1 MEKTPSACAM
11 QWNIELEKGLRS
23 KKPGKSIEAI
33 LDIGPRLEWW
43 SRESNLHAAEYKI
56 FGLIPGEDK
65 LFANAILLR
74 LADAF
79 MSGDKHMKIC
89 IVKIFLSEL
98 KQRRQLRSQGRKDEG
113 ILSKDKVDSYRE
125 LLTRIKIVFDSGN
138 VEERALALVLFGC
151 WAYIAKDSADVRY
164 LILSS
169 LWSMHILEAKA
180 SLFAAGC
187 FSELAD
193 DFAYVFLEMLGG
205 LLVSSETSRAIR
217 LAGGRAFAK
226 MWCPILLADIAHK
239 TGVKLI
245 LESSEEEFS
254 LVMLVSLSKIASKWT
269 PLIPRQ
275 VELLSSFLTKDRGLS
290 LQVMALKCLRFILAK
305 GMYHFPANSNV
316 TLKLFGVI
324 NQLDFPPALHF
335 DALRALCKILP
346 PNLDTIPCT
355 EILTIFSKFL
365 QIVEFKLQSPVIS
378 ERVFAIH
385 VLACIFDKLLG
396 ILKDAAG
403 GIGSIV
409 SSRMLTFTL
418 DRISQLIKL
427 VVDNPHPDK
436 GTEQEV
442 KSLLFI
448 LVDLVERHQ
457 NLSGIVL
464 DKICIVIEHLVGM
477 LNEITSMTDSVSEDH
492 HITEL
497 DKENHTSTASR
508 VLIYLSQILITCFEK
523 LDVSTGGATLVFN
536 RMEHLVEHV
545 HQCSLLPVYIHLIY
559 DLLLHFHAAYQCMWL
574 EIGED
579 LGSNRNF
586 RPSRYSSLSHDG
598 SLSQH
603 EILIIDRVK
612 QILVKKDYWLSY
624 KLAKYAACNGAWLV
638 AAYIF
643 GELIPMVQSDICCFW
658 LKSLSH
664 LSELERKVQLF
675 GLTLSGNA
683 AGEIMTADH
692 IENVIGVANKL
703 CSLEEAFDASVS
715 GLAFSFQRWFI
726 TLRSKVVGTVAD
738 VLKLLSMNLL
748 SQDATGSTEQIEA
761 RILVQHSNS
770 SKGLSSLLQLL
781 AHASSQF
788 MRLVKEFDLLA
799 TSFIVMDRKSMKIVS
814 DLGLSCSLLA
824 FSTGL
829 TLCFASSHGKQ
840 NCSTYGLETTDEQFH
855 TQLVHDLLRRLG
867 FTDLET
873 SKNLR
878 HLLDFH
884 RSSRSCSMQ
893 EFRNEVST
901 TCVEARDVAKLCKY
915 SIQRFLRLQAIHVH
929 ENNGIS
935 RIPRDALQLLFNIIF
950 SWIQIPFRTPKHF
963 FQLRPPVSA
972 ELFITNE
979 DGQRIDDISV
989 LSGFRLPLTLCIQLR
1004 NILPDQLS
1012 QVSKLY
1018 CILHSRISFQV
1029 FSANKDKK
1037 VSESSCQAWKSDHM
1051 VGLNDKLLHFTT
1063 GTTERDGLHAMEN
1076 AGGTS
1081 AVDKFVCFDPN
1092 EKGQGFATCLLD
1104 VSAFP
1109 VGSYQIK
1116 WHSCCIDNNG
1126 AYWSLMPLNTNQ
1138 FFTVQESSNS
1148 GQSVRVP

>member
-1 MEKTPSACAM
+1 M
-11 QWNIELEKGLRS
+11 
-23 KKPGKSIEAI
+23 
-33 LDIGPRLEWW
+33 
-43 SRESNLHAAEYKI
+43 
-56 FGLIPGEDK
+56 
-65 LFANAILLR
+65 
-74 LADAF
+74 
-79 MSGDKHMKIC
+79 
-89 IVKIFLSEL
+89 
-98 KQRRQLRSQGRKDEG
+98 
-113 ILSKDKVDSYRE
+113 
-125 LLTRIKIVFDSGN
+125 
-138 VEERALALVLFGC
+138 
-151 WAYIAKDSADVRY
+151 
-164 LILSS
+164 
-169 LWSMHILEAKA
+169 
-180 SLFAAGC
+180 
-187 FSELAD
+187 
-193 DFAYVFLEMLGG
+193 
-205 LLVSSETSRAIR
+205 
-217 LAGGRAFAK
+217 
-226 MWCPILLADIAHK
+226 
-239 TGVKLI
+239 
-245 LESSEEEFS
+245 
-254 LVMLVSLSKIASKWT
+254 
-269 PLIPRQ
+269 
-275 VELLSSFLTKDRGLS
+275 ELLSSFMTKDRGLS
-290 LQVMALKCLRFILAK
+290 LQAMALKCLHFILAK

-324 NQLDFPPALHF
+324 NQSDFPPALHF

-365 QIVEFKLQSPVIS
+365 QVVEFKLQSPIIS
-378 ERVFAIH
+378 ERLLAIN
-385 VLACIFDKLLG
+385 VLASIFDKLLG

-409 SSRMLTFTL
+409 SSRMLEFTV

-436 GTEQEV
+436 GVEQEI

-448 LVDLVERHQ
+448 LINLVERHRD
-457 NLSGIVL
+457 LSGIVL
-464 DKICIVIEHLVGM
+464 DKICIVIEHLVSM
-477 LNEITSMTDSVSEDH
+477 LNKITSTTNSGSQDRH
-492 HITEL
+492 LAEL
-497 DKENHTSTASR
+497 EKENHTSTASR
-508 VLIYLSQILITCFEK
+508 GLIYLTQILITCFEM
-523 LDVSTGGATLVFN
+523 LDVSTGATQVFN

-579 LGSNRNF
+579 LVSNRNF
-586 RPSRYSSLSHDG
+586 RLSRFSSLSHDG
-598 SLSQH
+598 SRSQH

-612 QILVKKDYWLSY
+612 QILDKKDYWLSY

-643 GELIPMVQSDICCFW
+643 GELIPMVQSDSCCFW

-664 LSELERKVQLF
+664 LSELERKIQLF
-675 GLTLSGNA
+675 VLTLSGNA
-683 AGEIMTADH
+683 AGKTADH
-692 IENVIGVANKL
+692 IENVIGASNKL

-738 VLKLLSMNLL
+738 VFKLLSMNLF
-748 SQDATGSTEQIEA
+748 SQEATRSTKQIEA
-761 RILVQHSNS
+761 RILVQHLNS
-770 SKGLSSLLQLL
+770 SQGLSSLLQLL

-799 TSFIVMDRKSMKIVS
+799 MSFIAMDRKSMKIVS

-829 TLCFASSHGKQ
+829 TSRLASSHYKQ
-840 NCSTYGLETTDEQFH
+840 NCSTYGLETSDEQFH
-855 TQLVHDLLRRLG
+855 TLLVHDLLRRLG
-867 FTDLET
+867 YTDLET
-873 SKNLR
+873 SKNLWN
-878 HLLDFH
+878 LLDFR

-893 EFRNEVST
+893 EFQNEVST

-915 SIQRFLRLQAIHVH
+915 SVQRFLSLQAIIVH
-929 ENNGIS
+929 DNNGIS

-963 FQLRPPVSA
+963 FQLRPPISA

-979 DGQRIDDISV
+979 DGKRRDNISV
-989 LSGFRLPLTLCIQLR
+989 LPGFQLSLTLCIQLR
-1004 NILPDQLS
+1004 NISPDQLS

-1018 CILHSRISFQV
+1018 CILHSRTSFQV
-1029 FSANKDKK
+1029 FSANGDKK
-1037 VSESSCQAWKSDHM
+1037 VPESSCQAWKSDHM
-1051 VGLNDKLLHFTT
+1051 VGLNNKLLHFTT
-1063 GTTERDGLHAMEN
+1063 GTTERDGLHAMES
-1076 AGGTS
+1076 AGGTL
-1081 AVDKFVCFDPN
+1081 AVDKFVSFDPN

-1126 AYWSLMPLNTNQ
+1126 AYWSLMPLNTDQ
-1138 FFTVQESSNS
+1138 FFTVQ
-1148 GQSVRVP
+1148 VP

>member
-11 QWNIELEKGLRS
+11 QWSIDLEKGLRS
-23 KKPGKSIEAI
+23 KKPGKSTEAI

-43 SRESNLHAAEYKI
+43 NRESNLHAAEYKI

-79 MSGDKHMKIC
+79 KSGDKHMKIC
-89 IVKIFLSEL
+89 IVKIFMSEL

-113 ILSKDKVDSYRE
+113 ILSNDKVDSCRE
-125 LLTRIKIVFDSGN
+125 LLTRIKIVFDSGD

-151 WAYIAKDSADVRY
+151 WAHIAKDSADVRY

-180 SLFAAGC
+180 SMFAAGC

-205 LLVSSETSRAIR
+205 LLMSSETSRSIR

-226 MWCPILLADIAHK
+226 MWCSVLLADIAHK
-239 TGVKLI
+239 TGVKLF

-254 LVMLVSLSKIASKWT
+254 LVMLASLSKIASKWT
-269 PLIPRQ
+269 LLIPRQ
-275 VELLSSFLTKDRGLS
+275 MELLSSFMTKDRSLS
-290 LQVMALKCLRFILAK
+290 LQAMALKCLHFILAK

-316 TLKLFGVI
+316 TLKLFDVI
-324 NQLDFPPALHF
+324 NQSDLPPALLF
-335 DALRALCKILP
+335 DALGALCKMLP
-346 PNLDTIPCT
+346 PNRDTIPCT

-365 QIVEFKLQSPVIS
+365 QIVEFKLQSPIIS
-378 ERVFAIH
+378 ERLFAIH
-385 VLACIFDKLLG
+385 VLASIFDKLLG
-396 ILKDAAG
+396 ILKDAAV
-403 GIGSIV
+403 GSIV
-409 SSRMLTFTL
+409 SSRMLTFTV
-418 DRISQLIKL
+418 DHITQLIKL
-427 VVDNPHPDK
+427 VVDNPHPNK
-436 GTEQEV
+436 GAKQEV
-442 KSLLFI
+442 KSSLFI
-448 LVDLVERHQ
+448 LVDLVERHRD
-457 NLSGIVL
+457 LSGIVL
-464 DKICIVIEHLVGM
+464 DKICIVIEHLVSM
-477 LNEITSMTDSVSEDH
+477 LNEITSRANSTSEDH

-497 DKENHTSTASR
+497 DKENHASTASR

-523 LDVSTGGATLVFN
+523 LDLSTAGATQVFN

-545 HQCSLLPVYIHLIY
+545 HQCTLLPVYIHLIY

-579 LGSNRNF
+579 MVSNRNF
-586 RPSRYSSLSHDG
+586 IPSRCSSLSHDG
-598 SLSQH
+598 SLFHH
-603 EILIIDRVK
+603 EIVIIDRVK
-612 QILVKKDYWLSY
+612 HVLDKKDYWLSY
-624 KLAKYAACNGAWLV
+624 KLAKYAACDGAWLV

-643 GELIPMVQSDICCFW
+643 KELIPMVQSDICCFW

-664 LSELERKVQLF
+664 LSELERKVQLL

-692 IENVIGVANKL
+692 IENVIGASNKL
-703 CSLEEAFDASVS
+703 CSLEETFDASFS

-726 TLRSKVVGTVAD
+726 TLRSKVVGAVAD
-738 VLKLLSMNLL
+738 VLKLLNMNLF
-748 SQDATGSTEQIEA
+748 SQEATRSTELIEA
-761 RILVQHSNS
+761 RIFVQHSNS
-770 SKGLSSLLQLL
+770 SEGLSSLLQLL

-799 TSFIVMDRKSMKIVS
+799 ALFIVMDRKSMKIVS

-824 FSTGL
+824 FSIGL
-829 TLCFASSHGKQ
+829 TLRFASFHDKQ
-840 NCSTYGLETTDEQFH
+840 NCSTYGLETSDEQLH
-855 TQLVHDLLRRLG
+855 TLLVHDLLRRLG
-867 FTDLET
+867 YTDLET

-884 RSSRSCSMQ
+884 RSSRNCSMQ
-893 EFRNEVST
+893 EFQNEVST

-915 SIQRFLRLQAIHVH
+915 SVQRFLSLQAIIVH
-929 ENNGIS
+929 DNNDIS
-935 RIPRDALQLLFNIIF
+935 RIPRDALQLLFNIIL
-950 SWIQIPFRTPKHF
+950 SWIQIPFWTPRQL
-963 FQLRPPVSA
+963 FQLRPPISA
-972 ELFITNE
+972 ELFITNQ
-979 DGQRIDDISV
+979 DGKRIDDTSV
-989 LSGFRLPLTLCIQLR
+989 LSGFQLPLILCIQLR

-1012 QVSKLY
+1012 RVSKLY
-1018 CILHSRISFQV
+1018 CILHSRTSFQV
-1029 FSANKDKK
+1029 FSADGDKK
-1037 VSESSCQAWKSDHM
+1037 VPESSCQAWKSDHM

-1063 GTTERDGLHAMEN
+1063 GTTERDGLHTMEK

-1104 VSAFP
+1104 VSSFP

-1126 AYWSLMPLNTNQ
+1126 AYWSLMPLNTDQ

-1148 GQSVRVP
+1148 GPFARVP

>member
-1 MEKTPSACAM
+1 MALGDFFPFVQAM
-11 QWNIELEKGLRS
+11 GDVLVEGRRCPVKFVGLRARHKLAQTICLS
-23 KKPGKSIEAI
+23 Q
-33 LDIGPRLEWW
+33 
-43 SRESNLHAAEYKI
+43 KI
-56 FGLIPGEDK
+56 NK
-65 LFANAILLR
+65 
-74 LADAF
+74 
-79 MSGDKHMKIC
+79 
-89 IVKIFLSEL
+89 
-98 KQRRQLRSQGRKDEG
+98 
-113 ILSKDKVDSYRE
+113 
-125 LLTRIKIVFDSGN
+125 
-138 VEERALALVLFGC
+138 
-151 WAYIAKDSADVRY
+151 
-164 LILSS
+164 
-169 LWSMHILEAKA
+169 
-180 SLFAAGC
+180 
-187 FSELAD
+187 
-193 DFAYVFLEMLGG
+193 
-205 LLVSSETSRAIR
+205 
-217 LAGGRAFAK
+217 
-226 MWCPILLADIAHK
+226 
-239 TGVKLI
+239 
-245 LESSEEEFS
+245 
-254 LVMLVSLSKIASKWT
+254 
-269 PLIPRQ
+269 
-275 VELLSSFLTKDRGLS
+275 VELLSSFLTKDRGLR

-365 QIVEFKLQSPVIS
+365 QVVEVKLQSPVIS

-427 VVDNPHPDK
+427 EVDNPHPDK

-448 LVDLVERHQ
+448 LVDLVGRHQ
-457 NLSGIVL
+457 DLCGIVL
-464 DKICIVIEHLVGM
+464 DKICIVIEHLVDV
-477 LNEITSMTDSVSEDH
+477 LNEITSMTNSVSKDH

-523 LDVSTGGATLVFN
+523 LDISTGGATEVFN

-545 HQCSLLPVYIHLIY
+545 HQCSLLPVYVHLIY
-559 DLLLHFHAAYQCMWL
+559 DFLLHFHAAYQCKWL

-586 RPSRYSSLSHDG
+586 RPSRYNSLSHDG
-598 SLSQH
+598 PLSQH

-643 GELIPMVQSDICCFW
+643 GELIPMVQSDLCCFW

-664 LSELERKVQLF
+664 LSELERKFQLF

-683 AGEIMTADH
+683 AGEIMTADQ
-692 IENVIGVANKL
+692 IENVIGAANKL
-703 CSLEEAFDASVS
+703 CSLEESFDASVS

-726 TLRSKVVGTVAD
+726 TLRSKVVRTVAD

-748 SQDATGSTEQIEA
+748 SQDATSTKQIEA
-761 RILVQHSNS
+761 RILVWHSNS

-788 MRLVKEFDLLA
+788 MMLVKEFDLLA
-799 TSFIVMDRKSMKIVS
+799 ASFIVMDRKSMKIVS

-829 TLCFASSHGKQ
+829 TLRLASFRGKQ

-855 TQLVHDLLRRLG
+855 AQLVHDLLRRLG
-867 FTDLET
+867 FTDIET

-884 RSSRSCSMQ
+884 RSSRSCSTQ

-901 TCVEARDVAKLCKY
+901 TSVEARDIAKLCKY
-915 SIQRFLRLQAIHVH
+915 SVQRLLSLQAILVH

-935 RIPRDALQLLFNIIF
+935 QIPRDALPLLFNIIF

-963 FQLRPPVSA
+963 FQLRPPISA

-979 DGQRIDDISV
+979 DGKRIDDISV
-989 LSGFRLPLTLCIQLR
+989 FSGFQLPLTLCIQLR
-1004 NILPDQLS
+1004 NISQDQLS

-1018 CILHSRISFQV
+1018 CILHSRTSFQV
-1029 FSANKDKK
+1029 FSANRDKK
-1037 VSESSCQAWKSDHM
+1037 VSESICQAWKSDHM

-1063 GTTERDGLHAMEN
+1063 GTTERDGLRAMEN
-1076 AGGTS
+1076 AGGSS

-1092 EKGQGFATCLLD
+1092 EKGQGFATCLLN

-1116 WHSCCIDNNG
+1116 WHSCCIDKNG

-1138 FFTVQESSNS
+1138 FFTVQESFNS